1 MWWTCSNENA
11 IKLMFMKK
19 YFARLPS
26 CRGNLTTFF
35 QKIRILNFIL
45 SFDEFFFR
53 KFIQWYVEHAQM
65 KTQSN
70 WCSWKNISRIF
81 LFAAAIWQLFFKKIV
96 FSILCFYLTIFFS
109 SKGLSND
116 VWNMLKWKRNQTDV
130 HETHAKAK
138 RRPSWFYPRRTRHN
152 YD

>member
-70 WCSWKNISRIF
+70 WCSWTNILRVF
-81 LFAAAIWQLFFKKIV
+81 LFPVAIWQLFFQKFRV
-96 FSILCFYLTIFFS
+96 FQCHAFIWRVMSL
-109 SKGLSND
+109 KGLSND
-116 VWNMLKWKRNQTDV
+116 VWNMLKWKCNQTDV
-130 HETHAKAK
+130 YETHAKAK
-138 RRPSWFYPRRTRHN
+138 RGPSWFYPRRIRHN